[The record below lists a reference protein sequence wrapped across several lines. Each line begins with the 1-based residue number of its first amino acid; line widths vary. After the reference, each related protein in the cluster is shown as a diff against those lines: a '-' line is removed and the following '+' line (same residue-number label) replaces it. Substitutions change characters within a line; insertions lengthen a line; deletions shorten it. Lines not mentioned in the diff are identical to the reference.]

1 MMSGCRSPR
10 TSVALSAVF
19 ASVLALAAC
28 GGSSG
33 GGPYSTSPGNTGG
46 PPTGG
51 SSMNIAEQNLSFSP
65 KIDTVAVGSTVT
77 WTNKDAVT
85 HTATADASG
94 GFDSGDM
101 AGGATFSHTF
111 SQAGTYSY
119 HCKYH
124 GSAGSGMYGVIVVK

>member
-1 MMSGCRSPR
+1 MISSRRSPR
-10 TSVALSAVF
+10 ISIALSAVF

-28 GGSSG
+28 GGGSG
-33 GGPYSTSPGNTGG
+33 GSPYYTGPGT
-46 PPTGG
+46 PPTPGG
-51 SSMNIAEQNLSFSP
+51 NSNSIAEQNLSFSP

-101 AGGATFSHTF
+101 ADGATFAHTF
-111 SQAGTYSY
+111 SQAGTYAY

-124 GSAGSGMYGVIVVK
+124 GSAGSGMYGIIVVK